1 MARQLRVEYS
11 GAIYHV
17 TCRMLG
23 DARSRLFLDDADRAR
38 FLERLGERV
47 EQYDIRLYMFVLMT
61 NHFHLVFE
69 TPEGNC
75 SRFMQSL
82 STAYTV
88 YYNLRHNRHG
98 HLLDG
103 RYKAKLVDGDDYLLV
118 LSRYVHL
125 NPVKVSP
132 IRNRPMEERKSCL
145 RQYPWSTYQS
155 YIGEQKPFDYVDYG
169 PVLSE
174 MGGKKR
180 ARRKAYRK
188 FVESGLA
195 GDDKEFMAILKESPG
210 SIGGEPF
217 RAWVG
222 ELYQELLE
230 KHARPEDVS
239 FRRTHEVMLP
249 DEVIEVLSEVLK
261 VKEEEFCRRR
271 RNSPLRAIAA
281 RYLMKYAGQ
290 SQREAADY
298 LKAGSGSAV
307 SKQMV
312 RYKELLSGDRRWGK
326 LMDKC
331 ETVLSVRRKQSH
343 EK

>member
-1 MARQLRVEYS
+1 MARPLRVEYS

-23 DARSRLFLDDADRAR
+23 DVRSRLFLDDADRKR
-38 FLERLGERV
+38 FLERLRERV

-75 SRFMQSL
+75 SKFMQSL

-103 RYKAKLVDGDDYLLV
+103 RYKAKLVDGDDYLLA

-132 IRNRPMEERKSCL
+132 IRGRPMEERISYL

-155 YIGEQKPFDYVDYG
+155 YIEEQKQFDYVEYG

-174 MGGKKR
+174 MGGKQRERPKQ
-180 ARRKAYRK
+180 YRK

-195 GDDKEFMAILKESPG
+195 DDDKEFMAVLKESPG
-210 SIGGEPF
+210 SIGGEQF
-217 RAWVG
+217 RTWVG

-239 FRRTHEVMLP
+239 FRRITEEMLP
-249 DEVIEVLSEVLK
+249 DEVIKVLCEVLK
-261 VKEEEFCRRR
+261 VKEEDFCRRR
-271 RNSPLRAIAA
+271 RDSPLRAIAA
-281 RYLMKYAGQ
+281 GYLMKYAGQ
-290 SQREAADY
+290 SQREVADY

-307 SKQMV
+307 SKQML
-312 RYKELLSGDRRWGK
+312 RYKELLNGDRRWGK
-326 LMDKC
+326 LMTKC
-331 ETVLSVRRKQSH
+331 ETALSVKRKSDN